1 MSGDTGA
8 PKPLPVAAAAA
19 ARLRDVLVYG
29 ALMLVVGAIFGGYSI
44 YTSVVFAGAPALNPL
59 VFAFARDCVGSVLLL
74 GAAAAEAR
82 RRGTAFFPAWSD
94 AGSFMLLGLLGVWG
108 AQGMSA
114 LAIKYATPVFFAAST
129 NQQPV
134 VTLCLSLTLGVEPWR
149 GWGAATSWGKVG
161 GLALTAACGAAVV
174 ITAAAGGPASLAAGA
189 QNFPLGA
196 AFAALQ
202 VVLGGSLAVVQKP
215 MLSRYS
221 PLLLCGWGYGCGTVL
236 LAMSVVTG
244 ASSSSDWAGAASAQF
259 VAGVAYAG
267 VLSSAVAY
275 AIMSVVNSAMSPT
288 FVAAFMPSTTFFAI
302 AFAWLFQGRS
312 VAPAVIV
319 LAAGMWAGIVC
330 LVLSQHRERADLAAA
345 AAEKLPA
352 KEDGISLPLLQDEVA
367 VI

>member
-1 MSGDTGA
+1 MS
-8 PKPLPVAAAAA
+8 AARKDAASVGSAAA
-19 ARLRDVLVYG
+19 ARLRDVCLYG
-29 ALMLVVGAIFGGYSI
+29 ALMLCVGAIFGGYSI
-44 YTSVVFAGAPALNPL
+44 YTAVVFAGAATLNPL

-74 GAAAAEAR
+74 GAAAVDAR

-129 NQQPV
+129 NLQPV
-134 VTLCLSLTLGVEPWR
+134 VTLCLSLALGVEPWR

-174 ITAAAGGPASLAAGA
+174 VTAAAGGPASLAAGA
-189 QNFPLGA
+189 LDFPLGA

-202 VVLGGSLAVVQKP
+202 VLMGGSLSVVQKP
-215 MLSRYS
+215 LLARYS
-221 PLLLCGWGYGCGTVL
+221 PLLLCGWGYGCGTAL

-244 ASSSSDWAGAASAQF
+244 ATNAADWAGAASPQF

-275 AIMSVVNSAMSPT
+275 AIMSVVNNAMTPT

-302 AFAWLFQGRS
+302 LFGWVFLGRS
-312 VAPAVIV
+312 VAPVVIV

-330 LVLSQHRERADLAAA
+330 LVLSQHRERADIAVSAAG
-345 AAEKLPA
+345 KLPA
-352 KEDGISLPLLQDEVA
+352 KDDGISLPLLDEA
-367 VI
+367 GR